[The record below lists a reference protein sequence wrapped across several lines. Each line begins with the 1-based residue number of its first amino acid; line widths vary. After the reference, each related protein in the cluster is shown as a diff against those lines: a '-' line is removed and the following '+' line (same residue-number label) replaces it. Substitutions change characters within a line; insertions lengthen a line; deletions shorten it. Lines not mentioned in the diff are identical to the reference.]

1 MFERFTRQARQV
13 VIQAQEETRNLGH
26 PAVGSEHLLLAALS
40 RRDDPAAA
48 ALSRL
53 GVTAGSCRT
62 EVERLTD
69 RGGSGLGPDDA
80 ESLRSL
86 GIDPDEIRSRAEAAF
101 GPGALDPKPEKP
113 EPARGLRR
121 LVPVRRARRGGGSRS
136 GGHLAFTPRAKKA
149 LERSLR
155 EALSLEDR
163 HIGTEHVLLGL
174 LNPEDKVTTTVLRR
188 LGTEPDTARATV
200 LSGLG
205 RTA

>member
-1 MFERFTRQARQV
+1 MFERFTDQARQIV
-13 VIQAQEETRNLGH
+13 VQAQRETRDLGH
-26 PAVGSEHLLLAALS
+26 PEIGSEHLLLAALS

-53 GVTAGSCRT
+53 GVTSGSLRT

-86 GIDPDEIRSRAEAAF
+86 GIDLDEIRSRAEAAF
-101 GPGALDPKPEKP
+101 GPGALDPAPERTAP
-113 EPARGLRR
+113 GRGLRR
-121 LVPVRRARRGGGSRS
+121 LFPFRRDPRGGSRP
-136 GGHLAFTPRAKKA
+136 GGHLPFTPRAKKA

-155 EALSLEDR
+155 EALSLKDR

-174 LNPEDKVTTTVLRR
+174 LNPEDKVTTSVLRR
-188 LGTEPDTARATV
+188 MGVEPGTARAAI
-200 LSGLG
+200 LSGL
-205 RTA
+205 RRAA

>member
-13 VIQAQEETRNLGH
+13 VVQAQEETRNLGH

-40 RRDDPAAA
+40 RRDDPATA

-53 GVTAGSCRT
+53 GVTAGSCRA

-101 GPGALDPKPEKP
+101 GPGALD
-113 EPARGLRR
+113 
-121 LVPVRRARRGGGSRS
+121 
-136 GGHLAFTPRAKKA
+136 
-149 LERSLR
+149 
-155 EALSLEDR
+155 
-163 HIGTEHVLLGL
+163 
-174 LNPEDKVTTTVLRR
+174 
-188 LGTEPDTARATV
+188 
-200 LSGLG
+200 
-205 RTA
+205 